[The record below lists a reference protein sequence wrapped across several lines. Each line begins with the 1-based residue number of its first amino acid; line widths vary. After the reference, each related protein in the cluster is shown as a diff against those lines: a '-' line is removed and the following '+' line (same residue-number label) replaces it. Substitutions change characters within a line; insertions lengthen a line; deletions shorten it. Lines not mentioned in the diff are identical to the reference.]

1 MAGVDRPMME
11 AYLSEL
17 EQLKK
22 MLKAA
27 RKIPGK
33 AIASVMTADTFMKP
47 LNFDSAATLLSL
59 PLVNAANKSNAA
71 STASG
76 VRSTSSMTPDSIA
89 AASKAL
95 FPAVDEQYLAAW
107 LSLHRALRQAL
118 RLVRATSRLP

>member
-76 VRSTSSMTPDSIA
+76 VRSTLCRHWSSSRACLISVKCVA
-89 AASKAL
+89 AYTGSQVIGL
-95 FPAVDEQYLAAW
+95 DAV
-107 LSLHRALRQAL
+107 
-118 RLVRATSRLP
+118 